1 MSSSAVEII
10 PAPSSFKSKVWK
22 DFGFKV
28 FHDGQGVRNV
38 LKEIVIC
45 RHCFSEL
52 RYTGST
58 TNMSFHLQRHHP
70 SIASTKACSST
81 TASSPSQSKAGSSQL
96 KLTGFMAKS
105 LGINSVR
112 AQNISKHIGVFIAH
126 DLRPFG
132 IVESPA
138 FIKLLQV
145 LEPRYKVPSRTY
157 FSQTVVPS
165 LYMEV
170 KKDVMAGI
178 SKAVSVA
185 LTTDGWTSRATE
197 SYITTTA
204 HYISQEWK
212 LENKVLETTT
222 LPCSHTGEALGEA
235 LNDTATRWNTKRQ
248 HGVNCVVTD
257 NASNITLGVKLSGL
271 QPHIGCFAHTINLAT
286 KRGLGVRKLDQLVGR
301 VRRVVSYFHR
311 SPQASHVLKEKLA
324 LLKIEG
330 PKKLVIDVSTR
341 WNSTYDMLQ
350 RFALLEP
357 AVMATLMTK
366 EVRKD
371 IKDVYTLSEEDVN
384 NLEKAIETLQ
394 PLKTITT
401 VLCDA
406 TNPTVSLILPLKN
419 TILKATSPDPDDC
432 VLIQDV
438 KKAIHSDLLPRYEDP
453 ELRIFL
459 LMATAIDPRFHSLPF
474 ISAEE
479 RIRVFAELAVNV
491 ENLRKAVDTHLLQV
505 FIP

>member
-1 MSSSAVEII
+1 MSSSAVEIQ

-28 FHDGQGVRNV
+28 FCDGQGVRNV

-96 KLTGFMAKS
+96 KLSGFMGNS

-126 DLRPFG
+126 DLRH
-132 IVESPA
+132 
-138 FIKLLQV
+138 
-145 LEPRYKVPSRTY
+145 KVPSRTY

-235 LNDTATRWNTKRQ
+235 LDDTATRWNTKRQ

-286 KRGLGVRKLDQLVGR
+286 KPGLGVHKLDQLVGR

-311 SPQASHVLKEKLA
+311 SPQASHVLKEELA

-419 TILKATSPDPDDC
+419 TILKATSPDPDNC